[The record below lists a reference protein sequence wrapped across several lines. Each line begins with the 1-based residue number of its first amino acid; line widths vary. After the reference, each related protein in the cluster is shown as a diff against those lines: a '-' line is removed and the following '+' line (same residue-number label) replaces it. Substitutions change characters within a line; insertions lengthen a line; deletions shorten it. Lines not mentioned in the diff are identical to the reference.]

1 MVKSVSKNIHGQRI
15 AFANEGETWVKDNDY
30 LYFGQDLD
38 VSFQWISSTSILQIL
53 PVTDDTGSIQF
64 GDGTDDIDVKIF
76 LGGASNYV
84 EFNVGDSRMLLEG
97 IDLKVLLGSS
107 NEYAIFDVTNSRIEL
122 AVVGIYF
129 TGTLTTGISFN
140 DASFTP
146 DTNRTDL
153 AISIGA
159 RGDANELDITMAASS
174 GQNFDPMQFN
184 INVIGANPT
193 SAGTINLIYALITH
207 DSFDMSFLRLKC
219 ADWNIAIKK
228 DVQDVYVY
236 QGEVTFGAA
245 SISVGGEG
253 AVMSLNMNA
262 GASSVTGN
270 LRGLIINCYGAGL
283 PSSTSIGLE
292 VRTDGGSATLTEG
305 IRIWSVGG
313 NSITNA
319 LLVRGT
325 VAVFADFD
333 DVSGEACT
341 EDGSAATTWAGRIK
355 VVTPDGNGAYIN
367 LYSTRN

>member
-1 MVKSVSKNIHGQRI
+1 MQ
-15 AFANEGETWVKDNDY
+15 
-30 LYFGQDLD
+30 
-38 VSFQWISSTSILQIL
+38 
-53 PVTDDTGSIQF
+53 
-64 GDGTDDIDVKIF
+64 
-76 LGGASNYV
+76 
-84 EFNVGDSRMLLEG
+84 LEG
-97 IDLKVLLGSS
+97 IDLKVLLGSV
-107 NEYAIFDVTNSRIEL
+107 NEYALFDVGNSRIEL

-140 DASFTP
+140 GASFTP
-146 DTNRTDL
+146 DTSRTDL
-153 AISIGA
+153 AIRIGSRA
-159 RGDANELDITMAASS
+159 TELDVTMAAST

-193 SAGTINLIYALITH
+193 AAGTINLIYALITH
-207 DSFDMSFLRLKC
+207 DTTDMSYLRLKC
-219 ADWNIAIKK
+219 TDWNIAIKK
-228 DVQDVYVY
+228 DIQDVYVY
-236 QGEVTFGAA
+236 QGEVVFGAA
-245 SISVGGEG
+245 SIGVGGEG

-262 GASSVTGN
+262 GSSSVTGN

-325 VAVFADFD
+325 VAVFVDFD

-341 EDGSAATTWAGRIK
+341 EDGSVATTWSGRIK
-355 VVTPDGNGAYIN
+355 VITPDGNAAYIN